1 MFAAT
6 RGGGNPPSS
15 PVNTAYVGAATGTTS
30 VSLSGLGLQQN
41 DLVVLITGWE
51 DDAGTPG
58 PVTSGYTQAAAVTN
72 VVAGSGE
79 DIKLY
84 VGYKFMGATPD
95 TVVDVTPCAET
106 SLGTNTIAYVWR
118 GINTSSPL
126 AGTATTATGTGMTV
140 DPPAVSFS
148 GTGIVVAV
156 GIINIGTRQ
165 ITSAPNGMLKFV
177 QQLVTPIGSR
187 TSVAAAAVYDNTYYD
202 PDTFPTSA
210 DTSGP
215 WAAVTIALT
224 Y

>member
-6 RGGGNPPSS
+6 KSGGNPPSS
-15 PVNTAYVGAATGTTS
+15 PVDTAYVGAATGTTS

-72 VVAGSGE
+72 VVGGA
-79 DIKLY
+79 DDVKLY
-84 VGYKFMGATPD
+84 VGYKLMGATPD
-95 TVVDVTPCAET
+95 TVVDVTPCAI

-118 GINTSSPL
+118 GINTSTPL
-126 AGTATTATGTGMTV
+126 AGTATTATGTGITV
-140 DPPAVSFS
+140 NPPAVSFS

-177 QQLVTPIGSR
+177 QQLVTPVGSR
-187 TSVAAAAVYDNTYYD
+187 TSVAAAAVYDNAYYD
-202 PDTFPTSA
+202 PDTFSTSA

-215 WAAVTIALT
+215 WAAATIALT
-224 Y
+224 YP